1 MINNEELQNKVFSW
15 VSQTADKIGE
25 WGEKEIPAFITEF
38 LTWRLYDNLIS
49 IGLYLIAV
57 IIALIVIFKVLLPL
71 IKWLVMTD
79 YEELMGFPIAAIVA
93 LLSFAIFMFP
103 VSEIKDC
110 VKIKVAPKVYLVEE
124 AAKLIK

>member
-1 MINNEELQNKVFSW
+1 MNEELQNKVFSW

-71 IKWLVMTD
+71 IKWLVTIH

>member
-1 MINNEELQNKVFSW
+1 MNEELQHKVFSW

-93 LLSFAIFMFP
+93 LLSFTIFMFP